1 MNEFEY
7 QDVFFE
13 DVMENYYSTES
24 DIYRDTID
32 MEEVCINNDDTV
44 FYDTIETEEDD
55 LDFLK
60 FQNTE
65 IWIERCGD
73 KGKDPSH
80 SDIPDSIPWYAQLF
94 FILWGL
100 ASLGFVLTVLWIF
113 MCMK

>member
-7 QDVFFE
+7 RDIFFE

-32 MEEVCINNDDTV
+32 MDEVCQTNDDTV

-55 LDFLK
+55 LDFMK
-60 FQNTE
+60 FKDTE
-65 IWIERCGD
+65 IWIERCRD
-73 KGKDPSH
+73 NVDDPPH
-80 SDIPDSIPWYAQLF
+80 SDIPDSTPWYNHLF
-94 FILWGL
+94 FILCGL
-100 ASLGFVLTVLWIF
+100 AVLCFVFIVLWIF